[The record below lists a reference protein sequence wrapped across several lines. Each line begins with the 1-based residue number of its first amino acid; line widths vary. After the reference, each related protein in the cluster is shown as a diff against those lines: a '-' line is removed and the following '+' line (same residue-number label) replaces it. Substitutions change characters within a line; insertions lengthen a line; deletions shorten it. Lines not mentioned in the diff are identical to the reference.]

1 MKYCNKCQKYQT
13 AVNTDG
19 RCYKCYSL
27 CVEKEETLLEA
38 MEKDD
43 IDAKLNIELKVLKGE
58 VVRLW

>member
-1 MKYCNKCQKYQT
+1 
-13 AVNTDG
+13 
-19 RCYKCYSL
+19 L